1 MTLNNTTTLKLKFI
15 CSTLIYTLLFNPNLN
30 ISVVVHA
37 FTPRVGSLLP
47 EIPPSK
53 VEQVSKL
60 VSNILDGT
68 LSEEQRKIQVQDLAA
83 KYQVDSSSSSLS
95 SSATAATTTAAAAT
109 AVKTYEQNQ
118 FVYGELSI
126 PTLATIF
133 DAVGIHEKERF
144 LDIGSGDGALVFAT
158 ALLYEENID
167 MSRGIEIVPD
177 LKDRS
182 EEFKIHFSQSSNAF
196 IDNTNGDGGHGYHDK
211 IEFHCGDVYNCDHD
225 EKLQSM
231 ISDTTIAVCFAT
243 TWSRNYKGRKLPE
256 LSSALGKYLEK
267 GARVVMIDG
276 KLDEEKDHFHWGG
289 DLVIQCPDTAP
300 YSIASLYEKV

>member
-1 MTLNNTTTLKLKFI
+1 MNDAINLKLKRI
-15 CSTLIYTLLFNPNLN
+15 CSYLTYTLLLVPLLNPNHN
-30 ISVVVHA
+30 TSIVVHA
-37 FTPRVGSLLP
+37 FTPPPPRVGSLLP
-47 EIPPSK
+47 EIPTSK

-60 VSNILDGT
+60 VSNILDGA
-68 LSEEQRKIQVQDLAA
+68 LSKEQRKIQVQDLAA
-83 KYQVDSSSSSLS
+83 KYQDDSTSSSSPS
-95 SSATAATTTAAAAT
+95 TV
-109 AVKTYEQNQ
+109 VKKAYEQNQ

-158 ALLYEENID
+158 ALLYDEKID
-167 MSRGIEIVPD
+167 RSRGIEIVPD

-182 EEFKIHFSQSSNAF
+182 EEFKILFQKSLSSSSNTI
-196 IDNTNGDGGHGYHDK
+196 IDNGDDYVGSCDDK
-211 IEFHCGDVYNCDHD
+211 IEFHCGDVYHCDHD
-225 EKLQSM
+225 EKLKSM

-256 LSSALGKYLEK
+256 LSSVLGKYLEK